1 MELINS
7 YNTKK
12 QPNGN
17 SALSDASLLVKEY
30 ILSKFAEKFQTDPE
44 HLDLTENLLDMGLD
58 SSIVIK
64 IAEEFEQE
72 LEIKLYP
79 TVFFEYKTLQE
90 IIGYFSSEF
99 SDKIVKYHS
108 SHTQGSALIAPVA
121 DHEEITGLHER
132 ISDFLKQRIAPVL
145 EIHPDQI
152 SMEENLLDIGL
163 GSSSLV
169 SLAEEFEKDIKITLY
184 PTVFFEYQNL
194 SSIVDYFA
202 KEFKQEFEQYFASS
216 KPATEVLKTSSSSA
230 PAIRL
235 PEPNID
241 FEKIN
246 YQAPQQVENLH
257 AFTLQW
263 EKIIPQE
270 SLNNT
275 NNQIILLQENDFS
288 EIKKHLY
295 RKTFAGINI
304 PASKQESS
312 DITLEEATPYNF
324 ILYINEDH
332 AIISQAANAAS
343 LVESGYLSIQNIV
356 KKMSVI
362 RKKSQYSITIV
373 IESTDPFS
381 SPLLFAFRGLMR
393 SVSAEIPYVKGNVT
407 GIDSFSMKSLEWI
420 KRQTFFSEEKC
431 TVKTKTGTYQL
442 NITDDEFNTSSSGIE
457 IKDNSSYLISG
468 GSGKLGQLLATH
480 IASRARCT
488 VILLGRKPQLTG
500 VKVTGNP
507 GNIVYRSCDVKNGS
521 HLREIVK
528 EVSALYGPVRG
539 VIHAAGII
547 EDGSFLAKKEE
558 QLKNVLDAK
567 IVGLINLDK
576 SVDDQPLDF
585 FTGFSS
591 ISSFIGN
598 RGQTDYATANGFMD
612 GYLRQRQM
620 ASEKGQKKGKSISI
634 NWPLWESGGMMPHQ
648 IVIDMME
655 KSFGL
660 FLLSNKDG
668 LFAFD
673 RVLASDN
680 SQVCIIKGQKD
691 KLEKLLGKISSG
703 RPSAPTQVASGN
715 ASINQI
721 RIESEINTGA
731 PTLDYL
737 KTRWSE
743 IKSSTQEDQ
752 SAELG
757 YGDISME
764 LTKLLEF
771 VNKDYRLRIPAFVIT
786 NVRNL
791 NDIYSNI
798 LKYLSPSPSDEGPE
812 KIDPTSGILNN
823 HQKSVSINQ
832 LNPPAIDKN
841 TKDIAIVGMDG
852 RFPQSP
858 DVHVFW
864 KNLETEKD
872 MVTQTPEDRLK
883 WWKVISGLLNCDSE
897 EDFMLAGGYI
907 DHVDKF
913 DSDYFKISSREA
925 EVIDPQQR
933 LFLESVWKCIQD
945 AGYTP
950 QSLSGT
956 KTGVFAAV
964 STRDYHEL
972 LIINGV
978 DVEPQHSTGLA
989 HSILPNRVSYWLN
1002 IHGPSEAIDT
1012 ACSSSLVAL
1021 NRAVQAIHNGD
1032 CTQAIVGGVNLV
1044 LSPLA
1049 ILAFGKT
1056 GILGKDGRCKTFDK
1070 SANGY
1075 ARGEGVGSVFLKPLN
1090 LAIADGD
1097 VIHGIIKGTSVNH
1110 GGRGNSLTAPNP
1122 TLQADVITQAVRRAG
1137 CDINSINYIEAHGT
1151 GTALGD
1157 PVEIEGLKRAFRTL
1171 QKDQNVSAPGI
1182 DHCGIGAV
1190 KSNIGHLE
1198 AAAGMAGLIKVL
1210 MALKHKKIPAS
1221 LHIQEINPFINL
1233 NNSPF
1238 YIVQK
1243 TRDWP
1248 KADADTPR
1256 RAGLSSFGFGGT
1268 NAHVVLEEFIQ
1279 KSSSPVQTGKVSILP
1294 FSAPSAGQL
1303 IDYLNGFLQYLKETP
1318 LTNADLNSIAYTLQ
1332 TGRTAHEYRQSFTV
1346 STIDDL
1352 QREILLFLQKS
1363 LIESPKA
1370 VENESP
1376 LSKDTG
1382 KELADSYIKS
1392 GNYKELSNL
1401 WQQGK
1406 SVDWKLLYEKSVNK
1420 LSLPTF
1426 PLKKTSHWLS
1436 ASPSREQVLK
1446 GLISENKES
1455 KQTEQTTTTKSS
1467 DIKEFLIQ
1475 EISALLKKNPV
1486 EINSGISLMEY
1497 GLDSILGMT
1506 LVKKIE
1512 QKLNM
1517 PVYVNEILQYDSIDK
1532 LSAYLQ
1538 KESTGQTT
1546 VAKTELKLNLTSH
1559 SADEEGAKLTK
1570 PTVFLLST
1578 PRSGSTLLRAML
1590 MGNSKLFAPPE
1601 LHLLNFSN
1609 LKERKLLLGNSGFG
1623 DGLIETIKTLK
1634 NISIEEAKSWLEQEE
1649 LKSLPVKEM
1658 YRSIQEMTD
1667 DMMLVD
1673 KSPSYA
1679 SDINVLR
1686 KAEKQFA
1693 NARYVFLV
1701 RHPYAVMESIVR
1713 NRFHKFIPGNETD
1726 PDKNAEKIWYD
1737 FNKNIVD
1744 FISEIP
1750 AGKAITVYYED
1761 LIANPKATLTAI
1773 TDFLQIPFEES
1784 MLYPYEGNKLIK
1796 GLHDNSM
1803 SVGDPNFLKHDSVK
1817 KEFSSSWKSAYK
1829 VLPDLNAETKKFASG
1844 LGYDIAQDLELSP
1857 VQKEFLNLN
1866 PIEDKWVLN
1875 HEFSFSL
1882 KNEKVLDSEAL
1893 GKAVGQLIELHP
1905 LFQRIFKK
1913 EEGLLQW
1920 NQNSSQQTLIQF
1932 EDISFQDTRDQESII
1947 KQKTEDIPRRISI
1960 YEGPVLAVSIFRT
1973 GIDSYRGVF
1982 QYHHFYGDGIT
1993 SITLLKNLVA
2003 LLNGYHPEQNTVIES
2018 YINYLDNINDGTI
2031 SFTSIA
2037 DTTPGLIL
2045 PADNTFGSNTFSDQA
2060 EMKLTLQTEQI
2071 EDKKFNLFFSIGS
2084 ALVNALGKWTSMS
2097 VIPLDIRYHGRSI
2110 PNHNRTYMNSSGFFA
2125 YDLPLI
2131 VNLEEG
2137 NQTEAF
2143 NKAYMEAKGTGF
2155 KPRALFNSV
2164 RLNFQ
2169 PYQKLLTD
2177 NTEII
2182 LNNSYEYF
2190 SPQQERKN
2198 QLDCIVRKGSDNLL
2212 EFIIRYSSNRY
2223 NNYTIENFLH
2233 SWIAEFTNSINHT
2246 R

>member
-1 MELINS
+1 MEILNS
-7 YNTKK
+7 YNTT
-12 QPNGN
+12 GN
-17 SALSDASLLVKEY
+17 SALSDANLLVKEY
-30 ILSKFAEKFQTDPE
+30 ILSKFAEKFQTDAE
-44 HLDLTENLLDMGLD
+44 HLDLSENLLDMGLD

-90 IIGYFSSEF
+90 IIGYFTSEF
-99 SDKIVKYHS
+99 SDKIVNYYSIHS
-108 SHTQGSALIAPVA
+108 QDHALIKPVT
-121 DHEEITGLHER
+121 DHEEMIGLHIR
-132 ISDFLKQRIAPVL
+132 ISNFLKQRIASVL

-152 SMEENLLDIGL
+152 NMEENLLDLGL

-194 SSIVDYFA
+194 SSIADYFA
-202 KEFKQEFEQYFASS
+202 REFKQEFEQYFDLS
-216 KPATEVLKTSSSSA
+216 KPETEIPKTSSSV
-230 PAIRL
+230 PAIDV

-241 FEKIN
+241 IFEKSN
-246 YQAPQQVENLH
+246 YRAPLQVENLH
-257 AFTLQW
+257 GFTLHW
-263 EKIIPQE
+263 EKVIPQD

-275 NNQIILLQENDFS
+275 NNHVILLQENDFS
-288 EIKKHLY
+288 EIKKHLF
-295 RKTFAGINI
+295 RKTFQSVNI
-304 PASKQESS
+304 PASKHEFSG
-312 DITLEEATPYNF
+312 ITLEEATPYNF
-324 ILYINEDH
+324 ILYINEDQTLL
-332 AIISQAANAAS
+332 SQGINAVK
-343 LVESGYLSIQNIV
+343 LVESVYMSVQNMV
-356 KKMSVI
+356 KKISVI
-362 RKKSQYSITIV
+362 RKKSQYSITVV
-373 IESTDPFS
+373 IESTDLFS
-381 SPLLFAFRGLMR
+381 SPLLFAFRGLMK
-393 SVSAEIPYVKGNVT
+393 SVSAELPYVKGNVT
-407 GIDSFSMKSLEWI
+407 GIDSFSIESLEWI
-420 KRQTFFSEEKC
+420 KRQTFFNEEKC
-431 TVKTKTGTYQL
+431 TVKIKTETYQL
-442 NITDDEFNTSSSGIE
+442 NIIEKEFNTSPSGIE

-468 GSGKLGQLLATH
+468 GSGKLGQLLAMH
-480 IASRARCT
+480 IASKARCT
-488 VILLGRKPQLTG
+488 VVLLGRKPQLTG
-500 VKVTGNP
+500 VKVTGSR
-507 GNIVYRSCDVKNGS
+507 GNIIYRSCDVKNRN
-521 HLREIVK
+521 HLREIIK
-528 EVSALYGPVRG
+528 EVGTIYGPVKG

-547 EDGSFLAKKEE
+547 EDGSFLSKKEE
-558 QLKNVLDAK
+558 QLKNVLDVK
-567 IVGLINLDK
+567 IAGLINLDK
-576 SVDDQPLDF
+576 TVDDQPLDF

-612 GYLRQRQM
+612 GYLRQRQI

-660 FLLSNKDG
+660 FLLGNNDG

-673 RVLASDN
+673 RILASDN
-680 SQVCIIKGQKD
+680 SQLCVIKGQRD
-691 KLEKLLGKISSG
+691 KLERLLGKISSG
-703 RPSAPTQVASGN
+703 EHVSPAPAASGN
-715 ASINQI
+715 ASDNQI
-721 RIESEINTGA
+721 LTECEINTGA
-731 PTLDYL
+731 PTLTYL
-737 KTRWSE
+737 KSRWSE
-743 IKSSTQEDQ
+743 IKSSPQEDPY
-752 SAELG
+752 AELG
-757 YGDISME
+757 YGDISMK

-771 VNKDYRLRIPAFVIT
+771 INKDYRLRIPAIVIT

-791 NDIYSNI
+791 NDIYTNI
-798 LKYLSPSPSDEGPE
+798 TKYLSPSSADSKER
-812 KIDPTSGILNN
+812 DSTSEILNKF
-823 HQKSVSINQ
+823 QKPILINQ
-832 LNPPAIDKN
+832 FNSSANDKN
-841 TKDIAIVGMDG
+841 TRDIAVVGMDG

-864 KNLETEKD
+864 KNLENEKD
-872 MVTQTPEDRLK
+872 MVTHTPEDRLK

-907 DHVDKF
+907 DNVDKF
-913 DSDYFKISSREA
+913 DADYFKISGREA

-1002 IHGPSEAIDT
+1002 LHGPSEAIDT

-1032 CTQAIVGGVNLV
+1032 CEQAIVGGVNLV

-1090 LAIADGD
+1090 QAIAAGD
-1097 VIHGIIKGTSVNH
+1097 VIHGVIKGTSVNH

-1122 TLQADVITQAVRRAG
+1122 TLQADVISQAIRRSG

-1171 QKDQNVSAPGI
+1171 QKDQNVAAPSTA
-1182 DHCGIGAV
+1182 HCGIGAV

-1248 KADADTPR
+1248 KVNAVTPR

-1268 NAHVVLEEFIQ
+1268 NAHVVLEEFIR
-1279 KSSSPVQTGKVSILP
+1279 KNTAPNLADKVFIIP

-1303 IDYLNGFLQYLKETP
+1303 IDYLNRFLKYLKDTP
-1318 LTNADLNSIAYTLQ
+1318 VTNSELNSIAYTLQ

-1346 STIDDL
+1346 STINDL
-1352 QREILLFLQKS
+1352 LHKINQFLQNS

-1370 VENESP
+1370 VGNESP
-1376 LSKDTG
+1376 LSKETG
-1382 KELADSYIKS
+1382 KEIVDKLINS

-1406 SVDWKLLYEKSVNK
+1406 SVDWKLLYDKPVDR

-1436 ASPSREQVLK
+1436 TPTLREHVLK
-1446 GLISENKES
+1446 GLVSKDIESNKANE
-1455 KQTEQTTTTKSS
+1455 TITTKSS
-1467 DIKEFLIQ
+1467 DIKEFLVQ
-1475 EISALLKKNPV
+1475 ETSALLKKNPE

-1538 KESTGQTT
+1538 KESTEKTT
-1546 VAKTELKLNLTSH
+1546 VGKSELKLNLSSH
-1559 SADEEGAKLTK
+1559 SADEEGVRLTR
-1570 PTVFLLST
+1570 PVVFLLST

-1609 LKERKLLLGNSGFG
+1609 LKERKLLLGNSGLG

-1634 NISIEEAKSWLEQEE
+1634 NTSIEEAKFWLEQEE
-1649 LKSLPVKEM
+1649 LKSLPVKEV
-1658 YRSIQEMTD
+1658 YRRIQDMTN
-1667 DMMLVD
+1667 DMMLID

-1686 KAEKQFA
+1686 KAEKQFS
-1693 NARYVFLV
+1693 NAKYVFLV
-1701 RHPYAVMESIVR
+1701 RHPFAVMESIVR
-1713 NRFHKFIPGNETD
+1713 NRFHKFIPGNESD

-1773 TDFLQIPFEES
+1773 NDFLQIPFEES
-1784 MLYPYEGNKLIK
+1784 MLNPYEGNKLIK

-1817 KEFSSSWKSAYK
+1817 KEFSYFWKSAYK
-1829 VLPDLNAETKKFASG
+1829 VLPNLNSDTKKFASR

-1882 KNEKVLDSEAL
+1882 NNEKVLNSETLA
-1893 GKAVGQLIELHP
+1893 KAVGQLIELYP
-1905 LFQRIFKK
+1905 LFQRIYKK
-1913 EEGLLQW
+1913 EEGLLKW
-1920 NQNSSQQTLIQF
+1920 NHNSSKQTLIQF
-1932 EDISFQDTRDQESII
+1932 EDISVLDSWNQDALV
-1947 KQKTEDIPRRISI
+1947 KQKTNDIPGRINI
-1960 YEGPVLAVSIFRT
+1960 YEGPVLAVSIFLT
-1973 GIDSYRGVF
+1973 GINNYRGVI

-1993 SITLLKNLVA
+1993 SITLLKNLIS
-2003 LLNGYHPEQNTVIES
+2003 LLNGSHPEQNMINES

-2031 SFTSIA
+2031 SFINNTDA
-2037 DTTPGLIL
+2037 THGLNL
-2045 PADNTFGSNTFSDQA
+2045 PVDNALGSNTFSDQA
-2060 EMKLTLQTEQI
+2060 EMKLTLQTEQT
-2071 EDKKFNLFFSIGS
+2071 EDKRFNLFFTIGS
-2084 ALVNALGKWTSMS
+2084 ALVTTLGKWTNTNL
-2097 VIPLDIRYHGRSI
+2097 IPLDVRYHGRII
-2110 PNHNRTYMNSSGFFA
+2110 PNFNKTYMNSSGFFA

-2131 VNLEEG
+2131 VNLEEE

-2143 NKAYMEAKGTGF
+2143 NKAYMEAKKTGF
-2155 KPRALFNSV
+2155 KPRVIFNNV

-2169 PYQKLLTD
+2169 PFQKLLTED
-2177 NTEII
+2177 SEII

-2212 EFIIRYSSNRY
+2212 EFIIRYSKNRY
-2223 NNYTIENFLH
+2223 NNDTIEYIIH
-2233 SWIAEFTNSINHT
+2233 GWIAEFNYSMNHSG
-2246 R
+2246 

>member
-1 MELINS
+1 MR
-7 YNTKK
+7 
-12 QPNGN
+12 
-17 SALSDASLLVKEY
+17 
-30 ILSKFAEKFQTDPE
+30 
-44 HLDLTENLLDMGLD
+44 
-58 SSIVIK
+58 
-64 IAEEFEQE
+64 
-72 LEIKLYP
+72 
-79 TVFFEYKTLQE
+79 
-90 IIGYFSSEF
+90 
-99 SDKIVKYHS
+99 
-108 SHTQGSALIAPVA
+108 
-121 DHEEITGLHER
+121 DHEEVIGLHER

-145 EIHPDQI
+145 EIHPDQV
-152 SMEENLLDIGL
+152 SMEENLLDLGL

-194 SSIVDYFA
+194 SSIVDYFMR
-202 KEFKQEFEQYFASS
+202 EFKQEFEQYFATS
-216 KPATEVLKTSSSSA
+216 KPTTEPVTTVSSVPSVH
-230 PAIRL
+230 I
-235 PEPNID
+235 PELDPER
-241 FEKIN
+241 FEKIH
-246 YQAPQQVENLH
+246 QAPQQVENLH
-257 AFTLQW
+257 AYTLQW
-263 EKIIPQE
+263 EKIIPPE
-270 SLNNT
+270 SFNYT
-275 NNQIILLQENDFS
+275 NHQIIMLLENDSS
-288 EIKKHLY
+288 EIKKHLFK
-295 RKTFAGINI
+295 KTFEGVNI
-304 PASKQESS
+304 LASKQGYSS
-312 DITLEEATPYNF
+312 ITLEEATPYNF
-324 ILYINEDH
+324 LLYINEDQTL
-332 AIISQAANAAS
+332 ISQAVNASS
-343 LVESGYLSIQNIV
+343 LVQSGYLSIQKMV

-362 RKKSQYSITIV
+362 RKKSQYTITVV

-381 SPLLFAFRGLMR
+381 SPLLFAFRGLMK

-407 GIDSFSMKSLEWI
+407 GIDSFNMESLEWI
-420 KRQTFFSEEKC
+420 KRQTFFNEEKC

-442 NITDDEFNTSSSGIE
+442 TITGEEFNTSPSGFE

-480 IASRARCT
+480 IASKARCT
-488 VILLGRKPQLTG
+488 VVLLGRKPQLTG
-500 VKVTGNP
+500 AKVSGTP

-521 HLREIVK
+521 HLKEIVR
-528 EVSALYGPVRG
+528 EVSALYGPVKG

-547 EDGSFLAKKEE
+547 EDGAFLAKKEE

-567 IVGLINLDK
+567 IAGLINLDK
-576 SVDDQPLDF
+576 TVDDQPLDF

-591 ISSFIGN
+591 ITSFIGN
-598 RGQTDYATANGFMD
+598 RAQTDYATANGFMD
-612 GYLRQRQM
+612 GYLRQRQK
-620 ASEKGQKKGKSISI
+620 ASEKGEKKGKSISI

-648 IVIDMME
+648 IVIDMMQ

-668 LFAFD
+668 LYAFD
-673 RVLASDN
+673 SILASNN
-680 SQVCIIKGQKD
+680 SQVCVIKGQKD

-703 RPSAPTQVASGN
+703 DLSAPIPASSG
-715 ASINQI
+715 SESVNQLL
-721 RIESEINTGA
+721 IEREINTGV

-737 KTRWSE
+737 TSRWSE
-743 IKSSTQEDQ
+743 IKNSSQEDPC
-752 SAELG
+752 AELG

-764 LTKLLEF
+764 LTKLLEL
-771 VNKDYRLRIPAFVIT
+771 VNRDYRLSLPALVIT

-791 NDIYSNI
+791 NDIYVKI
-798 LKYLSPSPSDEGPE
+798 TKYLSPSPSDKDPE
-812 KIDPTSGILNN
+812 ERDSSSEILNGQ
-823 HQKSVSINQ
+823 QKSVSNQ
-832 LNPPAIDKN
+832 PTPPAIDKKA
-841 TKDIAIVGMDG
+841 KDIAIVGMDG

-858 DVHVFW
+858 DVHIFW
-864 KNLETEKD
+864 KNLENEKD

-897 EDFMLAGGYI
+897 EDFMLSGGYI
-907 DHVDKF
+907 DNVDKF
-913 DSDYFKISSREA
+913 DSEYFKISSREA

-1002 IHGPSEAIDT
+1002 LHGPSEAIDT

-1021 NRAVQAIHNGD
+1021 NRAVQAIHSGD
-1032 CTQAIVGGVNLV
+1032 CEQAIVGGVNLV

-1075 ARGEGVGSVFLKPLN
+1075 ARGEGVGSVLLKPLN
-1090 LAIADGD
+1090 QAIADGD
-1097 VIHGIIKGTSVNH
+1097 VIHGVIKGTSVNH

-1122 TLQADVITQAVRRAG
+1122 TLQAEVITQAIRRSG

-1157 PVEIEGLKRAFRTL
+1157 PVEIEGLKRSFRTL
-1171 QKDQNVSAPGI
+1171 QKDQKVSAPGTN
-1182 DHCGIGAV
+1182 HCGIGAV

-1198 AAAGMAGLIKVL
+1198 AAAGMAGLIKIL

-1221 LHIQEINPFINL
+1221 LHIKEINPFINL

-1243 TRDWP
+1243 TIDWP
-1248 KADADTPR
+1248 QVNADTPR

-1279 KSSSPVQTGKVSILP
+1279 KRSSQVQTSKVFILP

-1303 IDYLNGFLQYLKETP
+1303 IDYINSFLQYLKEMP
-1318 LTNADLNSIAYTLQ
+1318 VTNADLNSIAYTLQ
-1332 TGRTAHEYRQSFTV
+1332 TGRTVHAYRHSFTAY
-1346 STIDDL
+1346 TLDDL
-1352 QREILLFLQKS
+1352 QRNILLFLQKS

-1376 LSKDTG
+1376 LSKDTA
-1382 KELADSYIKS
+1382 KVSADSYIKS

-1406 SVDWKLLYEKSVNK
+1406 SVDWKLLYDKPVNK
-1420 LSLPTF
+1420 QSLPTF

-1436 ASPSREQVLK
+1436 TPPSREHVLK
-1446 GLISENKES
+1446 NLISENKES
-1455 KQTEQTTTTKSS
+1455 NQTEQATTARSS
-1467 DIKEFLIQ
+1467 DIKEFIIQ
-1475 EISALLKKNPV
+1475 EVSALLKKNPE
-1486 EINSGISLMEY
+1486 EINPDISLMEY

-1517 PVYVNEILQYDSIDK
+1517 PVYVNEILQHDSIDK

-1538 KESTGQTT
+1538 KESTGKKT
-1546 VAKTELKLNLTSH
+1546 VAKSELKLNLESH
-1559 SADEEGAKLTK
+1559 SADEEENKLTK
-1570 PTVFLLST
+1570 PSVFLLST

-1609 LKERKLLLGNSGFG
+1609 LKERKLLLGNSGLG

-1649 LKSLPVKEM
+1649 FKSLPVKEM
-1658 YRSIQEMTD
+1658 YRRIQELTD

-1686 KAEKQFA
+1686 KAEKQFT
-1693 NARYVFLV
+1693 NAKYVFLV

-1713 NRFHKFIPGNETD
+1713 NRFHKFIPGNESD

-1750 AGKAITVYYED
+1750 SGKAITVYYED
-1761 LIANPKATLTAI
+1761 LIANPNATLKAI
-1773 TDFLQIPFEES
+1773 TDFLQIPFEEA
-1784 MLYPYEGNKLIK
+1784 MLHPYEGNKLIK

-1803 SVGDPNFLKHDSVK
+1803 SVGDPNFLKHNSVK

-1829 VLPDLNAETKKFASG
+1829 ELPNLNAETRKFASA

-1857 VQKEFLNLN
+1857 VQKEFINLN
-1866 PIEDKWVLN
+1866 PVEDKWILN

-1882 KNEKVLDSEAL
+1882 KNEKALNNEVLV
-1893 GKAVGQLIELHP
+1893 KAVGQLTELHP
-1905 LFQRIFKK
+1905 LFQRVYKK
-1913 EEGLLQW
+1913 EEGLLKW
-1920 NQNSSQQTLIQF
+1920 NQNSSQQTFIQF
-1932 EDISFQDTRDQESII
+1932 EDISLLDSWNQDVII
-1947 KQKTEDIPRRISI
+1947 KQKTIDIPGKISI

-1973 GIDSYRGVF
+1973 SIDSYRGVI

-1993 SITLLKNLVA
+1993 SITLLKNLIS

-2018 YINYLDNINDGTI
+2018 YINYLDNINDGTN

-2037 DTTPGLIL
+2037 DTIPGLIL
-2045 PADNTFGSNTFSDQA
+2045 PADNTFGSNKFSDQA

-2071 EDKKFNLFFSIGS
+2071 EDKRFNLFFSIGS
-2084 ALVNALGKWTSMS
+2084 ALVSALEKWTNTNL
-2097 VIPLDIRYHGRSI
+2097 IPLDIRYHGRSI
-2110 PNHNRTYMNSSGFFA
+2110 SNLNRTYMNSSGFFA
-2125 YDLPLI
+2125 YDLPLSI
-2131 VNLEEG
+2131 NVEEE

-2143 NKAYMEAKGTGF
+2143 NKAYMEAKSTGF
-2155 KPRALFNSV
+2155 KPRMQFNSV

-2169 PYQKLLTD
+2169 PYQKFLAD
-2177 NTEII
+2177 DTEII
-2182 LNNSYEYF
+2182 LDNSYEYF

-2212 EFIIRYSSNRY
+2212 EFIIRYSSDRY

-2233 SWIAEFTNSINHT
+2233 SWISEFNNSINHT